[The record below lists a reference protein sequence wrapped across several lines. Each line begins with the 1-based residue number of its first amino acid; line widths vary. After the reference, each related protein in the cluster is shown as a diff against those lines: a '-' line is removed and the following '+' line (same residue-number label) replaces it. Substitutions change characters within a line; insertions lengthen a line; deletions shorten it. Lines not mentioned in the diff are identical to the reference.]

1 MTSEQEREQF
11 RNKPSLLNEPSFE
24 PRLLTPQVP
33 KNKISPKTGLN
44 ADSKGSIP
52 APKIGVIKRDKF
64 NSTATMFMNTM
75 IRAPDV
81 NEILKC
87 LALALTQAIDTA
99 EKDIAKQV
107 FNEVFSEA
115 KSPLGDGQ
123 TNLKDLPALLDVHK
137 FLSTIFEEQDLSA
150 ECAVMAFAYID
161 RLVTLTNVTLH
172 PTNWRRI
179 ILGALILASKVWEDM
194 AVWNVDFQ
202 TVFPAVSIQDLNKLE
217 RAYLMALQFTV
228 TLKASVYAKYYFE
241 LRALSEV
248 SEDSFPMKPLDRDGA
263 VRLEKKSEGVEIE
276 AKRFNMTGRSQSEA
290 PYAPSANSISMEDFR
305 KKKID
310 APH

>member
-1 MTSEQEREQF
+1 
-11 RNKPSLLNEPSFE
+11 
-24 PRLLTPQVP
+24 
-33 KNKISPKTGLN
+33 
-44 ADSKGSIP
+44 
-52 APKIGVIKRDKF
+52 
-64 NSTATMFMNTM
+64 
-75 IRAPDV
+75 
-81 NEILKC
+81 
-87 LALALTQAIDTA
+87 
-99 EKDIAKQV
+99 
-107 FNEVFSEA
+107 
-115 KSPLGDGQ
+115 
-123 TNLKDLPALLDVHK
+123 
-137 FLSTIFEEQDLSA
+137 
-150 ECAVMAFAYID
+150 MAFAYID

-172 PTNWRRI
+172 ATNWRRI

-263 VRLEKKSEGVEIE
+263 VRLEKKSEGVETE

-305 KKKID
+305 KKKTD
-310 APH
+310 GPH